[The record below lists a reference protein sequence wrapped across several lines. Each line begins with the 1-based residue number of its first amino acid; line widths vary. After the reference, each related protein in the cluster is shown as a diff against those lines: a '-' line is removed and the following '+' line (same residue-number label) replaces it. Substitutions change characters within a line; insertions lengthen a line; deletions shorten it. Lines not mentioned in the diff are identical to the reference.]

1 MGLQSNEP
9 EKDELAYSR
18 LWLRFYDAQTERV
31 FTRHAL
37 NDYLLFIRIYLIGGI
52 ALYMLFGL
60 LDLRVGG
67 SAVSQLFL
75 IRYAIACPTMLAVF
89 ALSFTRWF
97 QRFGQWALAFAMLSS
112 GLGIVAMTAV
122 MPPPFNSD
130 YYAGLIMVVIFC
142 GSFLRVDFIWTV
154 AISLFLVI
162 AYEVTAAF
170 INPIPRINF
179 LSNNFFLLMS
189 TAVGLL
195 SAYIQETQ
203 TRKGYIAQQII
214 EAKNQTANRLLVE
227 SHKANRAKSEFLAN
241 MSHELRTPLNA
252 IIGFSDLMDRET
264 FGPLGNSSYNE
275 YVKIISGSGNHLLAI
290 INDILDLAKA
300 DANKLTMV
308 ERDADLVGIAHDA
321 AQMCEPKALERQ
333 IAIRVRSYAPSVVA
347 HVDAKLM
354 LQLLLN
360 LVSNAVKFSHP
371 DGEVTV
377 LIELTEA
384 GDIRL
389 AVKDQ
394 GIGIAKD
401 DLPRVIR
408 PFEQVET
415 AYSRHNNGTGLGL
428 PLSVKLSEL
437 HGGSLVID
445 SQLGAGTTVTVILP
459 GERLVTETDEEAL
472 KIAV

>member
-1 MGLQSNEP
+1 
-9 EKDELAYSR
+9 
-18 LWLRFYDAQTERV
+18 
-31 FTRHAL
+31 
-37 NDYLLFIRIYLIGGI
+37 
-52 ALYMLFGL
+52 
-60 LDLRVGG
+60 
-67 SAVSQLFL
+67 
-75 IRYAIACPTMLAVF
+75 
-89 ALSFTRWF
+89 
-97 QRFGQWALAFAMLSS
+97 
-112 GLGIVAMTAV
+112 
-122 MPPPFNSD
+122 
-130 YYAGLIMVVIFC
+130 MVVIFC
-142 GSFLRVDFIWTV
+142 GSFLRVDFVWTV
-154 AISLFLVI
+154 AISLFLVA

-170 INPIPRINF
+170 INPIPGINF

-252 IIGFSDLMDRET
+252 IIGFSDLMDRQT
-264 FGPLGNSSYNE
+264 FGPLGNPSYGE

-321 AQMCEPKALERQ
+321 AQMCEPKAQERQ
-333 IAIRVRSYAPSVVA
+333 ITIRVRSSAPAIVA

-360 LVSNAVKFSHP
+360 LVSNAVKFSHQ
-371 DGEVTV
+371 DGEVVV
-377 LIELTEA
+377 LIDVTDG

-389 AVKDQ
+389 AVKDE

-437 HGGSLVID
+437 HGGTLAID
-445 SQLGAGTTVTVILP
+445 SQLGAGTIVTVVLP
-459 GERLVTETDEEAL
+459 GQRLVTDAGEEAL